1 MSEQQNTPAADPGN
15 LFLSEGPS
23 GLSSTVISTPAGQRL
38 MLTIRTPSTTL
49 TVFLQKPMG
58 EEWVKVI
65 QNGLDQMSSLMVA
78 PANVQLPNMNGRSH
92 G

>member
-15 LFLSEGPS
+15 LFLTETPS

-38 MLTIRTPSTTL
+38 MLTIRTSSATV
-49 TVFLQKPMG
+49 TVFLQKQMG
-58 EEWVKVI
+58 DAWMKVI
-65 QNGLDQMSSLMVA
+65 QDGLDQMSSLTIA
-78 PANVQLPNMNGRSH
+78 PANVRLPEINGH